1 MSQVF
6 ELSKE
11 NFQDEILSYQGM
23 ALVDFWAPWCGP
35 CRMLAPILEEVAA
48 EYQGRVKV
56 GKVNTDENLEL
67 SGEYQIMS
75 IPTLILFKTVSRW
88 RGSSV
93 YSQKRSSAPFWIS
106 GCPEPQ
112 SQPWPPCRG
121 LPPL

>member
-56 GKVNTDENLEL
+56 GKANTDENLEL

-75 IPTLILFKTVSRW
+75 IPTLILFKDGQPVERIV
-88 RGSSV
+88 GV
-93 YSQKRSSAPFWIS
+93 QPKEKLRSFLDKWLS
-106 GCPEPQ
+106 
-112 SQPWPPCRG
+112 
-121 LPPL
+121 

>member
-6 ELSKE
+6 EVCKE

-75 IPTLILFKTVSRW
+75 IPTLILFKDGQPVERIV
-88 RGSSV
+88 GV
-93 YSQKRSSAPFWIS
+93 QPKEKLRSFLDKWLS
-106 GCPEPQ
+106 
-112 SQPWPPCRG
+112 
-121 LPPL
+121 

>member
-75 IPTLILFKTVSRW
+75 IPTLILFKDCQPVERIV
-88 RGSSV
+88 GV
-93 YSQKRSSAPFWIS
+93 QPKEKLRSFLDKWLS
-106 GCPEPQ
+106 
-112 SQPWPPCRG
+112 
-121 LPPL
+121 

>member
-75 IPTLILFKTVSRW
+75 IPTLILFKDGQPVERIV
-88 RGSSV
+88 GV
-93 YSQKRSSAPFWIS
+93 QPKEKLRSFLDKWLS
-106 GCPEPQ
+106 
-112 SQPWPPCRG
+112 
-121 LPPL
+121 